1 LPHVSVS
8 TVVQVSKWRFSG
20 ECLLRARKAA
30 ELSRFR
36 LCYRIEFM
44 VGPRSI
50 VRYEAGLGI
59 PNVDTAVAIAEALNV
74 RLKDLGDA

>member
-1 LPHVSVS
+1 
-8 TVVQVSKWRFSG
+8 
-20 ECLLRARKAA
+20 
-30 ELSRFR
+30 
-36 LCYRIEFM
+36 M

-50 VRYEAGLGI
+50 VRYEAGLGV